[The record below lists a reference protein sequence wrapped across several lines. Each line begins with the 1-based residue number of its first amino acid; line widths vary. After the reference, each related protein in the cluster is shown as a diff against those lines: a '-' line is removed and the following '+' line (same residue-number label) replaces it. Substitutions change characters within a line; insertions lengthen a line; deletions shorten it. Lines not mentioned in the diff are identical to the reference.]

1 MSRRTYGILG
11 VICVGMILA
20 FIAMASDKET
30 YIFKVITTVPLLVIL
45 ALLFMRVNML
55 VAALV
60 GGIMA
65 VIIGKIGL
73 GTANQTFLTEIPKML
88 TIIVP
93 IINSAVATAVFRAGG
108 YTSALILVRRGIGER
123 VAFVGAFIVIL
134 QALATYMS
142 GIGGGSAMV
151 IAPLAFAAVGVVP
164 EVIAGMSIAAA
175 VSFTTS
181 PASLESGIVSTMTG
195 IPVAEYVTTMRP
207 YWLVFCAIAIAVAF
221 IGCIK
226 RGTVFQSEES
236 EEYKSL
242 NTGELV
248 KRTIPAVFL
257 LVAVVA
263 GPIVNKALGA
273 PVLGPLVYTVVTTAL
288 IFLCSKFT
296 LDQSVDAVIDGST
309 YILTRLLQVGMFFSF
324 IALIGNNGAFEVIT
338 SVVRDVPISIMVPIA
353 VLCGFLIGI
362 PAGAYVGMLLALV
375 LPIAIELNFPLVA
388 VGFITMGV
396 GFGSQMSLVNITMM
410 ALSSGFKIPIT
421 RVAKGNTPYI
431 IGCMALLL
439 IIAFFVGV

>member
-11 VICVGMILA
+11 VVCVGIILA
-20 FIAMASDKET
+20 FIAQSSDTESAV
-30 YIFKVITTVPLLVIL
+30 FRAITTVPLLVIL

-65 VIIGKIGL
+65 MIIGKIGL
-73 GTANQTFLTEIPKML
+73 ETSNQVFITEIPKML
-88 TIIVP
+88 TFIVP

-108 YTSALILVRRGIGER
+108 YTSALILVRRSIGER
-123 VAFVGAFIVIL
+123 VAVVGAFIVLL

-181 PASLESGIVSTMTG
+181 PASLESSIVARMTET
-195 IPVAEYVTTMRP
+195 PVGEYVIAMRP
-207 YWLVFCAIAIAVAF
+207 YWLVFCAIAIAIAY
-221 IGCIK
+221 IGCVK
-226 RGTVFQSEES
+226 RGTLFQSEEAD
-236 EEYKSL
+236 EYKEMTTKQL
-242 NTGELV
+242 WI
-248 KRTIPAVFL
+248 RTLPALFL
-257 LVAVVA
+257 LVAVIA
-263 GPIVNKALGA
+263 GPMVNKLVGA
-273 PVLGPLVYTVVTTAL
+273 PVLGPLVYTVVTTGL
-288 IFLCSKFT
+288 IFLCSKLT
-296 LDQSVDAVIDGST
+296 LDQSVDALIDGST
-309 YILTRLLQVGMFFSF
+309 YILTRLLQVGMFFAF
-324 IALIGNNGAFEVIT
+324 ITLIGNNGAFAVIT
-338 SVVRDVPISIMVPIA
+338 SVVQEVPISVMVPVA

-375 LPIAIELNFPLVA
+375 LPVAIELNFPLVA

-421 RVAKGNTPYI
+421 QVSKGNAPYVL
-431 IGCMALLL
+431 GCMALLL
-439 IIAFFVGV
+439 VIAFVVGI